1 MQNKYLAL
9 AVVILCV
16 LCIPLIGMQ
25 LSTEVN
31 WTALDFVTAAV
42 LLFGTG
48 MLSLKLYSKSRSS
61 KYFLVLLILVILAFI
76 LVWVEMAVGIFDS
89 PISGS

>member
-1 MQNKYLAL
+1 MQKKLIAL

-31 WTALDFVTAAV
+31 WTALDFVIAAV
-42 LLFGTG
+42 LLFITG
-48 MLSLKLYSKSRSS
+48 LLSLKFYSKSRTS

-76 LVWVEMAVGIFDS
+76 MVWVEMAVGIFNS

>member
-76 LVWVEMAVGIFDS
+76 LVWVKMAVGIFDS